1 MAFQVLIPAGVKWI
15 ATSVLGG
22 IFGSRGGRSG
32 VLSDFFRGLPQRG
45 VLGTVPGTPGI
56 NPGAPPP
63 RVPGFPGG
71 VSIPDRIPPRVATGA
86 GAIARSILRGGWV
99 GALFYPSSTSSS
111 DTVCIATQYGPW
123 CPPGTVANVPAA
135 VPLPRPGGRR
145 RPRAVPGAPP
155 RRRERPRTSST
166 SSPAS
171 SPALPAPRGR
181 PITISR
187 PRVVAQPR
195 VVTAS
200 MPQPRSLPPP
210 TTTFPLPG
218 NVALPRTSST
228 SSPATIARVA
238 AAAAAVVLPALGSW
252 VRPSIG
258 AQTLTGTPTNLGS
271 IPSTFPTVAPF
282 PGVGTAPNAFPSPV
296 AELARAP
303 LTSFNRAVAQSPAQ
317 ELDRQC
323 RERAKRKKKKRKPRS
338 ECWKGSYTETK
349 KGTLKRRREKIECQ

>member
-15 ATSVLGG
+15 ASSVIAGL
-22 IFGSRGGRSG
+22 FGSRGGRSG
-32 VLSDFFRGLPQRG
+32 VYSDFFLGLPQRG

-86 GAIARSILRGGWV
+86 GAVARSFLRGGWV

-155 RRRERPRTSST
+155 RRRERPRTSS
-166 SSPAS
+166 
-171 SPALPAPRGR
+171 PALPAPGRGR

-187 PRVVAQPR
+187 PQVISPPR
-195 VVTAS
+195 VVTGS
-200 MPQPRSLPPP
+200 FPQPRSLPPP

-218 NVALPRTSST
+218 SVALPRAV
-228 SSPATIARVA
+228 PAAVPGTAARVA
-238 AAAAAVVLPALGSW
+238 AAAAALVLPALGSW
-252 VRPSIG
+252 VRPSVG
-258 AQTLTGTPTNLGS
+258 SQTLTRTQTNIGS

-282 PGVGTAPNAFPSPV
+282 PGIAPSPGAFPSPLP
-296 AELARAP
+296 ALALAP
-303 LTSFNRAVAQSPAQ
+303 LTAFRPAVAQSPAQ
-317 ELDRQC
+317 DLDRQC
-323 RERAKRKKKKRKPRS
+323 RERAKRKRKKREPRK
-338 ECWKGSYTETK
+338 ECWKGSYTETR
-349 KGTLKRRREKIECQ
+349 KGTLKRRREKIPCR